1 MGSHTQQVCGM
12 NSFIHL
18 VYKLGST
25 KTFLNGSHKKKKK
38 KKKKNLRKSSHG
50 GLRTLIGHPVTGSVV
65 LCAGFGFLCFF
76 FFSI

>member
-1 MGSHTQQVCGM
+1 M

-18 VYKLGST
+18 VYILGST
-25 KTFLNGSHKKKKK
+25 KTFKMVHI

-65 LCAGFGFLCFF
+65 LRAGFGFLCFVF
-76 FFSI
+76 FFPFKDILG